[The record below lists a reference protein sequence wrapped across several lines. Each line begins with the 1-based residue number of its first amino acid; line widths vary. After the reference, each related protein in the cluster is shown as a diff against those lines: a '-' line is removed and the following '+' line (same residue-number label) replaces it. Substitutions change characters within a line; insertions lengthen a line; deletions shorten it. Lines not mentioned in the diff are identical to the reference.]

1 MLSHVISQC
10 EPNLRE
16 QRRQSIKMNNKKR
29 NLIFMRI
36 IDHPDAR
43 GSINK
48 SAAEICKEE
57 NV

>member
-1 MLSHVISQC
+1 
-10 EPNLRE
+10 
-16 QRRQSIKMNNKKR
+16 MNNKKR

-48 SAAEICKEE
+48 SVGEICKEE
-57 NV
+57 IV

>member
-1 MLSHVISQC
+1 
-10 EPNLRE
+10 
-16 QRRQSIKMNNKKR
+16 MNNKKR

-43 GSINK
+43 GSNNK